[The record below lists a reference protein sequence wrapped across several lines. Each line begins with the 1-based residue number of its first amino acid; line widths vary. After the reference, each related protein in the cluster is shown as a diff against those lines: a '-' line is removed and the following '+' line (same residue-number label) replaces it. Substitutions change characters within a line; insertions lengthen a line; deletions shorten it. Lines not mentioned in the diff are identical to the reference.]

1 MSVPEGAAFHIHIKI
16 NSALLMFRESSS
28 SLKDPR
34 LSPIHAIPVV
44 LITIMPDTHTL
55 PTNLFT
61 ELAATIRGDVYQST
75 DPNFV
80 DYSKMFNGDVKVAA
94 MAVACPLDAQDV
106 SRIIVFCQN
115 HSLTISI
122 KAGGYGTAGWA
133 VGGDIIVDLSRIVQT
148 DIESP
153 KDDGSFTSIR
163 DMPPP
168 GSKGKEKAA
177 TDISDIAASG
187 KRRRDDDARLRV
199 YGASSESL
207 ERFLHPADMSEPLR
221 PSIRR
226 RLDASPQTDDPS
238 PQISASPAIPSESIP
253 VLPLESV
260 CGRPATLTRSIP
272 PTSPPT
278 PPSQSSV
285 SSPSI
290 AADPFGYL
298 DDDLTQNPPPAPS
311 TSRLVRHLP
320 SSMFASP
327 AFLSSTQNMLTYAT
341 PLHSHAYVTF
351 GAGMRQKEVDQFCAA
366 NPLEAQSLAGG
377 RSAVP
382 YHIPF
387 AAHPAGS
394 AVMLLG
400 GFGFLGRLHGLSI
413 DNLVEAEVVLAD
425 GRIVITNE
433 SEHPDLWW
441 ALRGAGPAFGV
452 VTRYKARAF
461 PVPVVFA
468 GSLIY
473 RFHRA
478 TAPSLIK
485 HFRDCV
491 KGAPRELYANV
502 LLTAGPAGQDSL
514 VVIQMCYVGP
524 KVKGQEFLQAISSWD
539 GERCLLNEVD
549 EKSFLH
555 QQDSVAQ
562 VLRGKA
568 GNKWYIRSAL
578 IHSLPDDIV
587 NKTVLQFAETPVG
600 CTWLFELAGGALVDF
615 ENSSLPKSQRQAAF
629 TIAALHQWDID
640 FEDPRC
646 VESAEEWIA
655 ETLAPVAIGG
665 PLPSVSLSI
674 LDDVEVSQFHEQF
687 LGRHEPP
694 GRVMACFGENWNRLC
709 EVKRTYD
716 PSNFFRNSLWPL
728 NAEGEVV
735 PPEEHEP
742 EHVRF

>member
-1 MSVPEGAAFHIHIKI
+1 MIGE
-16 NSALLMFRESSS
+16 N
-28 SLKDPR
+28 
-34 LSPIHAIPVV
+34 
-44 LITIMPDTHTL
+44 THTL
-55 PTNLFT
+55 PTNLFA
-61 ELAATIRGDVYQST
+61 ELTAAIRGDVYLPT

-80 DYSKMFNGDVKVAA
+80 DYSKMFNGDVKVAS

-106 SRIIVFCQN
+106 SRTIAFCKN
-115 HSLTISI
+115 HSLAISI

-133 VGGDIIVDLSRIVQT
+133 VGGDIIVDLSRIVQAE
-148 DIESP
+148 IESP

-163 DMPPP
+163 DMLPL
-168 GSKGKEKAA
+168 GSKGKERTAL
-177 TDISDIAASG
+177 DISDVTASG
-187 KRRRDDDARLRV
+187 KRRRDDDAKLRV
-199 YGASSESL
+199 YVASSQSVQM
-207 ERFLHPADMSEPLR
+207 FLHPGGITEPFR
-221 PSIRR
+221 PSNRR
-226 RLDASPQTDDPS
+226 RLETSLQTDDSSHQISANPTIPS
-238 PQISASPAIPSESIP
+238 EIIQVSSVGNTFEQSATLTQCIPQISPP
-253 VLPLESV
+253 PL
-260 CGRPATLTRSIP
+260 
-272 PTSPPT
+272 
-278 PPSQSSV
+278 PSQSLV
-285 SSPSI
+285 SSPSA

-298 DDDLTQNPPPAPS
+298 DDGPVQNPPPAPS
-311 TSRLVRHLP
+311 TSRLVQFVP
-320 SSMFASP
+320 GSMFASP
-327 AFLSSTQNMLTYAT
+327 AFLSSTQNMLTYVT
-341 PLHSHAYVTF
+341 PIHSHAYVTF

-366 NPLEAQSLAGG
+366 NPLEANSLAGG

-387 AAHPAGS
+387 AAHPGGS

-425 GRIVITNE
+425 GRIVIASE

-468 GSLIY
+468 GSLVY

-562 VLRGKA
+562 VLRGHA
-568 GNKWYIRSAL
+568 GNKWFIRSAL
-578 IHSLPDDIV
+578 INSLPDDIV

-615 ENSSLPKSQRQAAF
+615 EDNCLPKSQRQAAF
-629 TIAALHQWDID
+629 TVTALHQWDID

-655 ETLAPVAIGG
+655 ETLAPVTIGG
-665 PLPSVSLSI
+665 PFPS
-674 LDDVEVSQFHEQF
+674 F
-687 LGRHEPP
+687 LGRRELP
-694 GRVMACFGENWNRLC
+694 GRVMGCFGENWNRLR
-709 EVKRTYD
+709 EVKRVYD
-716 PSNFFRNSLWPL
+716 PSNFFKNSLWPL
-728 NAEGEVV
+728 NAQGDAV

-742 EHVRF
+742 EHVQF

>member
-1 MSVPEGAAFHIHIKI
+1 
-16 NSALLMFRESSS
+16 
-28 SLKDPR
+28 
-34 LSPIHAIPVV
+34 
-44 LITIMPDTHTL
+44 
-55 PTNLFT
+55 
-61 ELAATIRGDVYQST
+61 
-75 DPNFV
+75 
-80 DYSKMFNGDVKVAA
+80 MFNGDVKVAA

-106 SRIIVFCQN
+106 SQTIVFCQK
-115 HSLTISI
+115 HSRSISI

-133 VGGDIIVDLSRIVQT
+133 VGGDIILDLSKIVQAE
-148 DIESP
+148 IEPP
-153 KDDGSFTSIR
+153 KDDGTYTSIR
-163 DMPPP
+163 NMPPP
-168 GSKGKEKAA
+168 GTKGKERAA
-177 TDISDIAASG
+177 PNISDIAASG
-187 KRRRDDDARLRV
+187 KRRRDDNARFRI
-199 YGASSESL
+199 YISSSPSVQT
-207 ERFLHPADMSEPLR
+207 FLHPSGTTEPFR
-221 PSIRR
+221 PSNRR
-226 RLDASPQTDDPS
+226 RLDDSLQTDDSLPQNS
-238 PQISASPAIPSESIP
+238 PCPIIPSESAQS
-253 VLPLESV
+253 ESASEQS
-260 CGRPATLTRSIP
+260 ATLTRSTP
-272 PTSPPT
+272 PTT
-278 PPSQSSV
+278 PPPPSSE
-285 SSPSI
+285 PLAPPA

-298 DDDLTQNPPPAPS
+298 DDGPGQNPPPMPS
-311 TSRLVRHLP
+311 TSRPARFLP
-320 SSMFASP
+320 GSMFASP
-327 AFLSSTQNMLTYAT
+327 AFLASTQNMLTYAT
-341 PLHSHAYVTF
+341 PIHAHAYVTF

-377 RSAVP
+377 PSVVP

-387 AAHPAGS
+387 AAHPVGS

-425 GRIVITNE
+425 GRIVITSE
-433 SEHPDLWW
+433 REHPDLWW

-524 KVKGQEFLQAISSWD
+524 KLKGQEFLQAISSWD

-562 VLRGKA
+562 VLRGNA
-568 GNKWYIRSAL
+568 GNKWFIRSAL
-578 IHSLPDDIV
+578 ISSLPDDIV
-587 NKTVLQFAETPVG
+587 NKTVLQFAQTPVG

-615 ENSSLPKSQRQAAF
+615 ENSCLPKSQRQAVF
-629 TIAALHQWDID
+629 TVTALHQWDID

-655 ETLAPVAIGG
+655 ETLAPVTIGG
-665 PLPSVSLSI
+665 PFPS
-674 LDDVEVSQFHEQF
+674 F
-687 LGRHEPP
+687 LGRHELP
-694 GRVMACFGENWNRLC
+694 GRVMACFGENWDRLC

-728 NAEGEVV
+728 DAKGEAI
-735 PPEEHEP
+735 PPETHEP
-742 EHVRF
+742 EHIRF